1 MLATKPLAVALVVLA
16 LTAGCVGPSSI
27 GSGSETPTPEP
38 PVDTATSTPEPPATT
53 GMGGAG
59 TDTKAV
65 STRGASNQPDPDKAV
80 RLENAW
86 NQSVDIRIHIV
97 REAPNET
104 VHEGTY
110 TLDPGEQREVYNVAA
125 ADPDGIESFRVTAT
139 TRNTTES
146 VTVET
151 HACHGDVHVEVL
163 EDGTVYPY
171 YAIC

>member
-1 MLATKPLAVALVVLA
+1 MLATKPLAAALAVLV
-16 LTAGCVGPSSI
+16 LVAGCVGPGSP
-27 GSGSETPTPEP
+27 GSGSATPTTEPPTDTAAPTPEP
-38 PVDTATSTPEPPATT
+38 DTTT

-65 STRGASNQPDPDKAV
+65 STRGASNQPDPDKTV

-86 NQSVDIRIHIV
+86 NQPVDIRIRVV
-97 REAPNET
+97 REATDET

-110 TLDPGEQREVYNVAA
+110 TLDRGEQREVYNVAD

-139 TRNTTES
+139 ARNTTES
-146 VTVET
+146 VTIET
-151 HACHGDVHVEVL
+151 NRCYGGAYVEVL
-163 EDGTVYPY
+163 EDGTLYPY